1 MLRAAAVA
9 VLLVLPAEALAHG
22 PVHEQI
28 EAVTRQIEADPA
40 NTSLYLKRAELH
52 RVHRD
57 WPAAFKDYDQVSQL
71 EPAHDLVEFY
81 RGRALEEAD
90 RAAEA
95 KAALDRFLAKRPADG
110 EALLAR
116 ARALVKLGERA
127 AAARDFDAALAR
139 LARPN
144 PEVYIERARALAAD
158 GRADEAL
165 RGLDEGIERLGPLV
179 TLELPA
185 IELELAAKRDDAA
198 LARVELLAA
207 QSRRKEQCLA
217 RRGDILARAGRR
229 AEAKEAFA
237 AALAAIESLK
247 GSQRGVRATAEL
259 EARLRAALA
268 EVSIS
273 PSGRQ

>member
-1 MLRAAAVA
+1 
-9 VLLVLPAEALAHG
+9 
-22 PVHEQI
+22 
-28 EAVTRQIEADPA
+28 
-40 NTSLYLKRAELH
+40 
-52 RVHRD
+52 
-57 WPAAFKDYDQVSQL
+57 
-71 EPAHDLVEFY
+71 VEFY

-90 RAAEA
+90 RATEA

-110 EALLAR
+110 EALLVR
-116 ARALVKLGERA
+116 ARALVKLGERG
-127 AAARDFDAALAR
+127 AAARDFGAALAR
-139 LARPN
+139 LPRPN
-144 PEVYIERARALAAD
+144 PEVYIERARVLAED

-185 IELELAAKRDDAA
+185 VELELAAKRDDAA

-207 QSRRKEQCLA
+207 QSPRKEQWLA
-217 RRGDILARAGRR
+217 RRGEILARAGRR

-237 AALAAIESLK
+237 AALAAIGSLK

-268 EVSIS
+268 EASNS